1 MSFPYLSHD
10 VAGEGPAVLLL
21 HSSVCDR
28 RMWDP
33 QWRVLIDAGF
43 HLIRP
48 DFRGHGD
55 SPAVPGPHSDAEDVR
70 DLLDELNVDRVAVV
84 GSSFGGRVALEFAAR
99 WPERVGSLA
108 LLCAGSPGHRPSAV
122 LTAFS
127 DKEDQ
132 LIAADDIA
140 GAVELNVSTWLGP
153 DADGNTRAMVRLMQ
167 RRAFDVQLAAEE
179 SGAQPS
185 AAEPVRLS
193 RIGAVPVLAVSGA
206 HDFPDFREIAA
217 SLPHELPN
225 ARHLELP
232 WAGHLPSLERPA
244 EVAGLLAGFLRD
256 QR

>member
-1 MSFPYLSHD
+1 MSHPYLSHD

-43 HLIRP
+43 RLIRP

-55 SPAVPGPHSDAEDVR
+55 SAAPLGPHSDAEDVR
-70 DLLDELNVDRVAVV
+70 DLLDELTVDRVAVV
-84 GSSFGGRVALEFAAR
+84 GSSFGGRVALEFASR

-108 LLCAGSPGHRPSAV
+108 LLCAGAPGHRPSPSLA
-122 LTAFS
+122 AFD
-127 DKEDQ
+127 DKEEQ
-132 LIAADDIA
+132 LIEADDIA

-179 SGAQPS
+179 FDALPPP
-185 AAEPVRLS
+185 EPLRPA
-193 RIGAVPVLAVSGA
+193 RIGAIPVLAVSGA
-206 HDFPDFREIAA
+206 HDFADFREIAA
-217 SLPHELPN
+217 SLPHQLPN

-244 EVAGLLAGFLRD
+244 EVADLLAGFLRNPL
-256 QR
+256 

>member
-99 WPERVGSLA
+99 WPERVGSLT
-108 LLCAGSPGHRPSAV
+108 LLCAGAPGHRPSAV

-132 LIAADDIA
+132 LIAADDI
-140 GAVELNVSTWLGP
+140 
-153 DADGNTRAMVRLMQ
+153 
-167 RRAFDVQLAAEE
+167 
-179 SGAQPS
+179 
-185 AAEPVRLS
+185 
-193 RIGAVPVLAVSGA
+193 
-206 HDFPDFREIAA
+206 
-217 SLPHELPN
+217 
-225 ARHLELP
+225 
-232 WAGHLPSLERPA
+232 
-244 EVAGLLAGFLRD
+244 
-256 QR
+256 